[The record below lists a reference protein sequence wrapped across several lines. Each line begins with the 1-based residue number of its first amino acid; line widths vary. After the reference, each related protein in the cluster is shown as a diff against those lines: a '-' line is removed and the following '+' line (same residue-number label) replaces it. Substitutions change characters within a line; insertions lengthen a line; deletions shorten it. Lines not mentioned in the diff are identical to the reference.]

1 MSLGSGLSDVSH
13 GKVEVMHS
21 LQAHQRRVTVVPSG
35 YRMRGHGLPAR
46 FLTGDIGFA
55 HLAQVLIARS
65 LPRYKVTV
73 FLSAIKNH
81 FMGRYF
87 ETM

>member
-1 MSLGSGLSDVSH
+1 MCPH
-13 GKVEVMHS
+13 GKVEVMHF
-21 LQAHQRRVTVVPSG
+21 LQEHQRRVMVFPSG
-35 YRMRGHGLPAR
+35 YRIRGHGLPAH
-46 FLTGDIGFA
+46 FLTGDSDFA
-55 HLAQVLIARS
+55 HLAKVLIARS